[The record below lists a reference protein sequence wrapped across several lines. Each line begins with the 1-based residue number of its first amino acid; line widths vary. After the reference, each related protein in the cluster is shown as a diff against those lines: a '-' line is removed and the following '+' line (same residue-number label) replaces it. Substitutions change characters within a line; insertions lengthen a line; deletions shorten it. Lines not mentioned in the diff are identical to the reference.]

1 LDKNILIFTGNGKG
15 KSTAAFGMA
24 LRAAGHNQ
32 RVLILQFMKQDESVG
47 ELVSLKKLGISV
59 IQTGLGFVPKP
70 NSPRYPEHQQAAQR
84 GFTLASKAMNS
95 GDYDLIILD
104 EICGAVAKGLLEE
117 HVVTDALAAA
127 LPPLNIVLT
136 GRDACDN
143 MIALADTVSHIT
155 PVKHALERGIQARKG
170 VEF

>member
-1 LDKNILIFTGNGKG
+1 LKKNILIFTGDGKG

-24 LRAAGHNQ
+24 LRAAGHSQ

-47 ELVSLKKLGISV
+47 ELVGLKKLGISV

-70 NSPRYPEHQQAAQR
+70 DSPRYPEHQQAAQK

-104 EICGAVAKGLLEE
+104 ELCGAVAKGLLDELDVITVLEE
-117 HVVTDALAAA
+117 A
-127 LPPLNIVLT
+127 PSPLNIVLT
-136 GRDACDN
+136 GRGASERL
-143 MIALADTVSHIT
+143 IKLADTVSEIM
-155 PVKHALERGIQARKG
+155 PLKHALEQGVPAREG